1 MQEVKESGLIGNTNA
16 LKYKDEASLI
26 KGIEEYF
33 KDCDKREKPYTMTGL
48 AYWLG
53 ITRQTLINYSKRDL
67 FFTPI
72 KRAKEKVQQQIEEN
86 ILDGTFNTT
95 AGIFNLKAN
104 YKWDDGNK
112 VEVTVNHPKTEKVED
127 IVDNSNLEG
136 VLYEEN
142 RHNENDTK

>member
-1 MQEVKESGLIGNTNA
+1 MAAEVGNDYA
-16 LKYKDEASLI
+16 LKYKDEKELA

-33 KDCDKREKPYTMTGL
+33 EDCKKREKPYTMSGL
-48 AYWLG
+48 ANWLG
-53 ITRQTLINYSKRDL
+53 ITRQTLINYGKGEKY
-67 FFTPI
+67 FTLI
-72 KRAKEKVQQQIEEN
+72 KKAKERVQQQIEEN

-112 VEVTVNHPKTEKVED
+112 VNVSINHPKTEKVED
-127 IVDNSNLEG
+127 IVDNSNLEK

-142 RHNENDTK
+142 RHSEDAKR

>member
-1 MQEVKESGLIGNTNA
+1 MAAELGNDYA
-16 LKYKDEASLI
+16 LKYKDEKELA

-33 KDCDKREKPYTMTGL
+33 EDCKKREKPYTMSGL
-48 AYWLG
+48 ANWLG
-53 ITRQTLINYSKRDL
+53 ITRQTLINYGKGEKY
-67 FFTPI
+67 FTLI
-72 KRAKEKVQQQIEEN
+72 KKAKERVQQQIEEN

-112 VEVTVNHPKTEKVED
+112 VNVSINHPKTEKVED
-127 IVDNSNLEG
+127 IVDNSNLEK

-142 RHNENDTK
+142 RHSEDAK

>member
-1 MQEVKESGLIGNTNA
+1 MPEKENNYIGNTNA
-16 LKYKDEASLI
+16 LKYHTEEELV

-33 KDCDKREKPYTMTGL
+33 EDCKKREKPYTMSGL
-48 AYWLG
+48 ANWLG
-53 ITRQTLINYSKRDL
+53 ITRQTLINYGKGEKY
-67 FFTPI
+67 FTLI
-72 KRAKEKVQQQIEEN
+72 KKAKERVQQQIEEN

-112 VEVTVNHPKTEKVED
+112 VNVSINHPKTEKVED
-127 IVDNSNLEG
+127 IVDNSNLEK

-142 RHNENDTK
+142 RHSEDAKR

>member
-1 MQEVKESGLIGNTNA
+1 MAAEVGNDYA
-16 LKYKDEASLI
+16 LKYKDEKELA

-33 KDCDKREKPYTMTGL
+33 EDCKKREKPYTMSGL
-48 AYWLG
+48 ANWLG
-53 ITRQTLINYSKRDL
+53 ITRQTLINYGKGEKY
-67 FFTPI
+67 FTLI
-72 KRAKEKVQQQIEEN
+72 KKAKERVQQQIEEN

-112 VEVTVNHPKTEKVED
+112 VNVSINHPKTEKVED
-127 IVDNSNLEG
+127 IVDNSNLEK

-142 RHNENDTK
+142 RHSEDAK

>member
-1 MQEVKESGLIGNTNA
+1 MPEKENNYIGNTNA
-16 LKYKDEASLI
+16 LKYHTEEELV
-26 KGIEEYF
+26 KGIEDYF
-33 KDCDKREKPYTMTGL
+33 EDCKKREKPYTMSGL
-48 AYWLG
+48 ANWLG
-53 ITRQTLINYSKRDL
+53 ITRQTLINYGKKDL

-72 KRAKEKVQQQIEEN
+72 KKAKERVQQQIEEN

-112 VEVTVNHPKTEKVED
+112 VNVSINHPKTEKVED
-127 IVDNSNLEG
+127 IVDNSNLEK

-142 RHNENDTK
+142 RHSEDAK

>member
-1 MQEVKESGLIGNTNA
+1 MAAEVGNDYA
-16 LKYKDEASLI
+16 LKYKDEKELA

-33 KDCDKREKPYTMTGL
+33 EDCKKREKPYTMSGL
-48 AYWLG
+48 ANWLG
-53 ITRQTLINYSKRDL
+53 ITRQTLINYGKGEKY
-67 FFTPI
+67 FTLI
-72 KRAKEKVQQQIEEN
+72 KKAKERVQQQIEEN

-112 VEVTVNHPKTEKVED
+112 VNVSINHPKTEKVED
-127 IVDNSNLEG
+127 IVDNSNLEK

-142 RHNENDTK
+142 RRSEDAKR

>member
-1 MQEVKESGLIGNTNA
+1 MAAEVGNDYA
-16 LKYKDEASLI
+16 LKYKDEKELA

-33 KDCDKREKPYTMTGL
+33 EDCEKREKPYTMSGL
-48 AYWLG
+48 ANWLG
-53 ITRQTLINYSKRDL
+53 ITRQTLINYGKGEKY
-67 FFTPI
+67 FTLI
-72 KRAKEKVQQQIEEN
+72 KKAKERVQQQIEEN

-112 VEVTVNHPKTEKVED
+112 VNVSINHPKTEKVED
-127 IVDNSNLEG
+127 IVDNSNLEK

-142 RHNENDTK
+142 RHSEDAK

>member
-1 MQEVKESGLIGNTNA
+1 MSAEIGNTYA
-16 LKYKDEASLI
+16 LKYKSEEELS

-33 KDCDKREKPYTMTGL
+33 EDCKKREKPYTMTGL
-48 AYWLG
+48 AVWLG
-53 ITRQTLINYSKRDL
+53 IDRTTLIRYGKKDKYATL
-67 FFTPI
+67 I
-72 KRAKEKVQQQIEEN
+72 KKAKDRVEQQIEEN

-142 RHNENDTK
+142 RHNENDTKQ

>member
-1 MQEVKESGLIGNTNA
+1 MAAEKGNDYA
-16 LKYKDEASLI
+16 LKYKSEEELS

-33 KDCDKREKPYTMTGL
+33 EDCKKREKPYTMTGL
-48 AYWLG
+48 AVWLG
-53 ITRQTLINYSKRDL
+53 IDRITLIRYGKKDKYATL
-67 FFTPI
+67 I
-72 KRAKEKVQQQIEEN
+72 KNAKDRVEQQIEEN

>member
-1 MQEVKESGLIGNTNA
+1 MAAEVGNDYA
-16 LKYKDEASLI
+16 LKYKDEKELA

-33 KDCDKREKPYTMTGL
+33 EDCNKREKPYTMSGL
-48 AYWLG
+48 ANWLG
-53 ITRQTLINYSKRDL
+53 ITRQTLINYGKGEKY
-67 FFTPI
+67 FTLI
-72 KRAKEKVQQQIEEN
+72 KKAKERVQQQIEEN

-112 VEVTVNHPKTEKVED
+112 VNVNINHPKTEKVED
-127 IVDNSNLEG
+127 IVDNSDLEK

-142 RHNENDTK
+142 RHSKDAK